1 MLRLEIEAGLPRY
14 CGGTAVQC
22 FAVLPVTGVKVISI
36 AVSLTQS
43 VISSHRQFATVLC
56 SQFAIQQ
63 FNMHCSWQLTLV
75 GAADEALN
83 HQHMLSV
90 CVTTLQVLAREVA
103 VAKHEKELFEL
114 KKLHEALQAKAQHL
128 EQQQQQLKAQAEVE
142 QQHLTTQT
150 QHQQHLAHL
159 AQQEQQ
165 LHARSMG
172 LDVREKQIAASATLL
187 AARQHDFNK
196 QLIAQAEAE
205 QQHLTMQNQRQQHVA
220 QQEQQLHGRTVGL
233 DVRERQVSAAATLL
247 AARQHDFNKSYQ
259 PLNADLHSRLQQV
272 AAREQQLSALQAQL
286 GAQSQSLAMR
296 EQQLRQAQGVQQQA
310 AQVPYTYPYGH
321 PGSYR

>member
-1 MLRLEIEAGLPRY
+1 M
-14 CGGTAVQC
+14 QC
-22 FAVLPVTGVKVISI
+22 FAVLPVTGVKGISI

-43 VISSHRQFATVLC
+43 VISSHCQFATVLC

-63 FNMHCSWQLTLV
+63 SNMHCSWQLTLV

-103 VAKHEKELFEL
+103 VAKHEKEFFEL
-114 KKLHEALQAKAQHL
+114 KKQHQAMQTKAQQL
-128 EQQQQQLKAQAEVE
+128 EQQQQQQLKAQAEVE

-150 QHQQHLAHL
+150 QHQQHLA
-159 AQQEQQ
+159 QQEQQ

-172 LDVREKQIAASATLL
+172 LDVREKQISAS
-187 AARQHDFNK
+187 
-196 QLIAQAEAE
+196 
-205 QQHLTMQNQRQQHVA
+205 
-220 QQEQQLHGRTVGL
+220 
-233 DVRERQVSAAATLL
+233 ATLL

-259 PLNADLHSRLQQV
+259 PLRADLHSRLQQV